1 MVVFA
6 VAMLPTD
13 GVPRTAFSVQFSFN
27 PFRYLEEEDSVWFQA
42 VVDTSSALAW
52 TPRFLPGRQGVR
64 PRLRAG
70 VTQAGLCI
78 SLPFLPAVG
87 PRLCRPVRQLPHG

>member
-27 PFRYLEEEDSVWFQA
+27 PFRYLEEVWFQA

-52 TPRFLPGRQGVR
+52 MPRFLPGRQGVR

-70 VTQAGLCI
+70 VTRARLCV